1 MRWCPDAR
9 LLPNQP
15 GLIDVGDWF
24 PPRGG
29 RTGSYR
35 AAMTITTRAAPA
47 GLDPHA
53 AGALGAWAPLHTLRP
68 PLWRTRLNGDLYSK
82 NTHDYIIRR
91 IRVPLPRPIKIA
103 VLSLKGGTGKTFNSN
118 GIGATIGIERTPQLT
133 ALLDVDPDAGTA
145 GEQVGGDHTHSWYDL
160 LRAASTDLSVL
171 SHPEDWASRTPNNL
185 DVYPAPPDPSLRGR
199 MNEEFYISLVRVL
212 GNKYWVTVLDSGTG
226 LASNNIQHALVRSAD
241 AVVISTSTD
250 DIDLA
255 AAVDTRRLLN
265 TMGFGRLG
273 QAATVAVWQRPNR
286 GGVKSPWEIE
296 DDVRT
301 NHFTCGTDPLTDTRE
316 VVVVPHAHNIAGRMG
331 QNPLAAPEPTR
342 AAWRAIAASA
352 ISAAVER
359 LTGQLLTPP

>member
-1 MRWCPDAR
+1 
-9 LLPNQP
+9 
-15 GLIDVGDWF
+15 
-24 PPRGG
+24 
-29 RTGSYR
+29 
-35 AAMTITTRAAPA
+35 MTITTRAAPA
-47 GLDPHA
+47 GLDPRA

-82 NTHDYIIRR
+82 STHDYIIRR

-241 AVVISTSTD
+241 AVIISTSTD

-342 AAWRAIAASA
+342 AAWRAIGASA

>member
-1 MRWCPDAR
+1 MRWCADAR
-9 LLPNQP
+9 LFPNQP
-15 GLIDVGDWF
+15 GLIITRGLVS
-24 PPRGG
+24 PRGG
-29 RTGSYR
+29 YTGSYR
-35 AAMTITTRAAPA
+35 AAMTIITRAAPS
-47 GLDPHA
+47 GLDPCG
-53 AGALGAWAPLHTLRP
+53 AGALGAWVPLHTLRP

-91 IRVPLPRPIKIA
+91 IRVPLPRPVKIA
-103 VLSLKGGTGKTFNSN
+103 VLCLKGGVGKTFNSN

-145 GEQVGGDHTHSWYDL
+145 GEQVGGAHTHSWYDL
-160 LRAASTDLSVL
+160 LRAASADLSVL
-171 SHPEDWASRTPNNL
+171 SHPEDWATRTPNNL
-185 DVYPAPPDPSLRGR
+185 DVYPAPPDPTLRGR
-199 MNEEFYISLVRVL
+199 MNEEFYASLVRVL
-212 GNKYWVTVLDSGTG
+212 GAKYWVTILDSGTG

-241 AVVISTSTD
+241 AVIISTSTD

-273 QAATVAVWQRPNR
+273 QAATVAVWHRPNR
-286 GGVKSPWEIE
+286 GAARSAWEIE

-301 NHFTCGTDPLTDTRE
+301 NHFSSGTDPITDIRD

-331 QNPLAAPEPTR
+331 TDPLAAPEPTR
-342 AAWRAIAASA
+342 AAWRAISASA

-359 LTGQLLTPP
+359 ITGQ